1 MTPPLT
7 VEKESQS
14 QFLSIIHQELREIVG
29 QIRRLEG
36 EVIEIRQ
43 EMKSIKKSQDAQRPA
58 LDSLQHVVSAGL
70 VMRWIFIGS
79 IGIMSTI
86 AVGITAWDS
95 IKNYFK

>member
-7 VEKESQS
+7 VEKESQP

-43 EMKSIKKSQDAQRPA
+43 EMKSIKKSQDAQQPA
-58 LDSLQHVVSAGL
+58 MDSLQHVVSAGL
-70 VMRWIFIGS
+70 VMRWVFIS
-79 IGIMSTI
+79 S
-86 AVGITAWDS
+86 VGILSSLAVAVTAVDM
-95 IKNYFK
+95 IKIVWK